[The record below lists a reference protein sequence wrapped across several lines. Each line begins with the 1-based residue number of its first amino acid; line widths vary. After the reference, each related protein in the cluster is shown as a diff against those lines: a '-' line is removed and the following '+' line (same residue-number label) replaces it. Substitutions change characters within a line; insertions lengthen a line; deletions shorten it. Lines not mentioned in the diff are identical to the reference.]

1 VVAKRSHS
9 VLRVYA
15 HDADCSDIM
24 LLGSVDMG
32 LANGRSVE
40 MEFAARMVIAR
51 DAASSSKLELYQV
64 WAV

>member
-1 VVAKRSHS
+1 
-9 VLRVYA
+9 
-15 HDADCSDIM
+15 
-24 LLGSVDMG
+24 MG